1 MEVFVRRELKRCN
14 VKSKKKIRHRS
25 AIKSLPKNLS
35 SLLLAY
41 QLTKRVSKLGFDWP
55 NLSGVLEKL
64 DEETKEFREALSLQN
79 QNKIREEIG
88 DLLFVLV
95 NIARVLRINPEEA
108 LKRTVKKFN
117 RRFQY
122 IEKSLQQNGKSLHQ
136 SNLIEMDLLWEEA
149 KKREKGRSK

>member
-41 QLTKRVSKLGFDWP
+41 QLTGRVSKLGFDWP

-79 QNKIREEIG
+79 RNKIREEIG

-108 LKRTVKKFN
+108 LKKTVKKFN

>member
-79 QNKIREEIG
+79 RNKIREEIG

-108 LKRTVKKFN
+108 LKKTVKKFN

-122 IEKSLQQNGKSLHQ
+122 IEKSLQQNGKSFHQ

>member
-1 MEVFVRRELKRCN
+1 VRRELKRCN

-108 LKRTVKKFN
+108 LKKTVKKFN

>member
-1 MEVFVRRELKRCN
+1 MRRELKRCN
-14 VKSKKKIRHRS
+14 VKSKKKIPHRS

-41 QLTKRVSKLGFDWP
+41 QLTERVSKLGFDWP

-79 QNKIREEIG
+79 RNKIREEIG

-108 LKRTVKKFN
+108 LKKTVKKFN

>member
-1 MEVFVRRELKRCN
+1 
-14 VKSKKKIRHRS
+14 
-25 AIKSLPKNLS
+25 
-35 SLLLAY
+35 
-41 QLTKRVSKLGFDWP
+41 LGFDWP

-79 QNKIREEIG
+79 RNKIREEIG

>member
-41 QLTKRVSKLGFDWP
+41 QLTERVSKLGFDWP

-108 LKRTVKKFN
+108 LKKTVKKFN

>member
-1 MEVFVRRELKRCN
+1 VRRELKRCN
-14 VKSKKKIRHRS
+14 VKSKKKIPHRS

-79 QNKIREEIG
+79 RNKIREEIG

-108 LKRTVKKFN
+108 LKKTVKKFN
-117 RRFQY
+117 RRF
-122 IEKSLQQNGKSLHQ
+122 
-136 SNLIEMDLLWEEA
+136 
-149 KKREKGRSK
+149 

>member
-14 VKSKKKIRHRS
+14 VKSKKKIPHRS

-41 QLTKRVSKLGFDWP
+41 QLTERVSKLGFDWP

>member
-108 LKRTVKKFN
+108 LKKTVKKFN